1 MLKMAVLGDKETSL
15 LFLSMGLDVLICSR
29 PQEGGSMLQ
38 EAFRKDYGIIFVAES
53 IAQECMDVIEG
64 LSEKKTFPII
74 TIIPDFT
81 QRFPRVAEARLRSL
95 IRRAIGMELSD

>member
-15 LFLSMGLDVLICSR
+15 LFSSMGLDVLICPR
-29 PQEGGSMLQ
+29 PQEGRSMLQ

-53 IAQECMDVIEG
+53 IARECMDIIEG
-64 LSEKKTFPII
+64 LSEKKTFPIV

-81 QRFPRVAEARLRSL
+81 GRFPQVAEARLRSL
-95 IRRAIGMELSD
+95 TRRAIGMELPD